1 MSIAL
6 HGSPHGVESAA
17 VESSKVRI
25 GPSVSPCRSKVA
37 FVVNGTEESAMGE
50 RARSFADRLSASIEP
65 VLVFRGGRRGVA
77 CLRMLRRLQ
86 QIRPRFCC
94 VFDLGIDGF
103 LAAFLYRK
111 ATGVRFAVDTGD
123 DVVALGKALGRGR
136 AGMFA
141 TRMMDKLAR
150 SSAAA
155 WIVRGT
161 LHRSKFADEGVA
173 AEWIPDGVDVDRFAV
188 PSYSGLAP
196 PDAANPLVVGM
207 LGSVTW
213 IPTRGVCYG
222 WELVELVAKLQ
233 QRLPIPVR
241 GEIIGDGTGVDRLK
255 HRCREIGIERQI
267 EFRGRVP
274 YSDLPAH
281 LHRWH
286 IALSTQSNDAIGNM
300 RTTGKLPLYLAA
312 GRFVLAS
319 DVGEA
324 ARLLP
329 SEMLCTYRGEHDPD
343 YPNRLA
349 DRIAELIRRRV
360 ELRHRPDCVEL
371 ARTHFDYDRLS
382 ERLERTIL
390 RSIGETS

>member
-1 MSIAL
+1 
-6 HGSPHGVESAA
+6 
-17 VESSKVRI
+17 
-25 GPSVSPCRSKVA
+25 
-37 FVVNGTEESAMGE
+37 
-50 RARSFADRLSASIEP
+50 
-65 VLVFRGGRRGVA
+65 
-77 CLRMLRRLQ
+77 
-86 QIRPRFCC
+86 
-94 VFDLGIDGF
+94 
-103 LAAFLYRK
+103 
-111 ATGVRFAVDTGD
+111 
-123 DVVALGKALGRGR
+123 
-136 AGMFA
+136 MFA
-141 TRMMDKLAR
+141 TRMMDNLAR

-155 WIVRGT
+155 WIVRGSR
-161 LHRSKFADEGVA
+161 HRAKFADEGVS
-173 AEWIPDGVDVDRFAV
+173 AEWIPDGVDVDRFVVA
-188 PSYSGLAP
+188 PNSRLAP
-196 PDAANPLVVGM
+196 PDADNPLVVGM

-222 WELVELVAKLQ
+222 WELVELVAKLL

-255 HRCREIGIERQI
+255 HRCRELGIERQI

-274 YSDLPAH
+274 YAELPAH

-329 SEMLCTYRGEHDPD
+329 SEMLCTYRGEHDPE
-343 YPNRLA
+343 YPDRLA
-349 DRIAELIRRRV
+349 DRIEELIRRQV
-360 ELRHRPDCVEL
+360 ELSRRPDCVEL

-382 ERLERTIL
+382 ERLEQTIL